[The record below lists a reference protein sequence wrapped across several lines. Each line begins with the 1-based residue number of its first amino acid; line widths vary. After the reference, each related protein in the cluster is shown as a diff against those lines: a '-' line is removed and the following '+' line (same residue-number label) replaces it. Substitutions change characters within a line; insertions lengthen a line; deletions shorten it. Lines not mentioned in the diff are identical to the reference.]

1 MPDHKPGCT
10 TGSTE
15 LFKESDKTLK
25 NSITDREKITKS
37 RQAARRVN
45 PCDLPRALRARLGF
59 NVR

>member
-1 MPDHKPGCT
+1 MSDHKQGCT
-10 TGSTE
+10 IGSTE

-37 RQAARRVN
+37 RQAARRLN
-45 PCDLPRALRARLGF
+45 PCDLPRVLRARLGF